1 MFYFVFARRVHI
13 SRATLDC
20 LGGTYQTE
28 VGHGQDRSEFLRKH
42 NIDTYLVHP
51 VLKQEAELPKERR
64 PSYDDV
70 TTWSAELPF
79 GDILGMNFVKE
90 PLQRH
95 GGHFNTGLD
104 HGILVLFLDPCDLH
118 QRFVNPAAQSHRIA
132 VLGPARGQQTHPSG
146 HRGQEQRANQEG
158 AHHDLHSGVQGHQ
171 YGGEGNRVTLSGG
184 YGCIWWR
191 FNCLFLPSFSS
202 SILK

>member
-51 VLKQEAELPKERR
+51 VLKQEAERPKERR

-79 GDILGMNFVKE
+79 GDILGMNFV
-90 PLQRH
+90 RH
-95 GGHFNTGLD
+95 RYSDTG
-104 HGILVLFLDPCDLH
+104 
-118 QRFVNPAAQSHRIA
+118 
-132 VLGPARGQQTHPSG
+132 
-146 HRGQEQRANQEG
+146 
-158 AHHDLHSGVQGHQ
+158 
-171 YGGEGNRVTLSGG
+171 VTLTRGLITGS
-184 YGCIWWR
+184 W
-191 FNCLFLPSFSS
+191 FSS
-202 SILK
+202 